1 MTMLKKL
8 SGLCVVL
15 LTVAGCGPL
24 DIAPVDRFTELNF
37 WTASENV
44 NNALNNIYSGM
55 YTSTL
60 YFYNEALSDNAYAAQ
75 GSAVGN
81 PEAIASGSFTS
92 TLPKFQNDWSFYYQ
106 GIKSCN
112 IFLTNVDQNTTLPA
126 DVLARMK
133 GEARFVRAWHH
144 FNLMKWYGDVP
155 LLNRDISPDEAKTIA
170 RSPRATVLQFVT
182 DELTTVAAL
191 LPSRD
196 AYAAADNGRITKGAA
211 VALLAR
217 VLLYEGNRMA
227 EVVTLCERL
236 MNDQTT
242 NGQYGLAASYSD
254 LFSSP
259 TVNKTSSE
267 SILALQYVPGLRT
280 WSEYFDFAPRSVGAR
295 TNSLAPT
302 QELVN
307 AYVMLNGRA
316 ITEAGSGYVESNPY
330 VNRDP
335 RLTATVVYDRYV
347 WRNADGTT
355 QIIYIRPGSDPV
367 RPALNEYALN
377 GQGSPTGYYWRKYY
391 DPNSLAN
398 FASGLNLHLIRYAD
412 VLLMYAEA
420 KQSLGQ
426 MDAGV
431 WDKTIRPL
439 RQRAGFT
446 DPAALSFPTSGDLTQ
461 IIRRERRSE
470 LALEGLRID
479 DIRRW
484 RIAEEV
490 LNGYAHGA
498 RFGDPAVDNGYIR
511 AQRRQFDP
519 AKNYLWPLPA
529 SELNLNTSLTQNP
542 GY

>member
-1 MTMLKKL
+1 MNLLKKI
-8 SGLCVVL
+8 SSLCVVL
-15 LTVAGCGPL
+15 LTVVGCGPL

-37 WTASENV
+37 WTSGENV

-55 YTSTL
+55 YNSTL
-60 YFYNEALSDNAYAAQ
+60 YFYNEALSDNAYTAQ
-75 GSAVGN
+75 GSAAGN

-92 TLPKFQNDWSFYYQ
+92 TLPKFQNDWSFYYS

-126 DVLARMK
+126 ETLARMK
-133 GEARFVRAWHH
+133 GEVRFVRAWHH

-155 LLNRDISPDEAKTIA
+155 LLDRNISPDEAKTIA
-170 RSPRATVLQFVT
+170 RSPRATVLKFVT
-182 DELTTVAAL
+182 DELTAAAAV

-196 AYAAADNGRITKGAA
+196 AYAPADNGRITKGAA
-211 VALLAR
+211 IALQAR
-217 VLLYEGNRMA
+217 ALLYEGNRMA
-227 EVVTLCERL
+227 EVVTLCEQL

-242 NGQYGLAASYSD
+242 NGQYGLAANYGD

-259 TVNKTSSE
+259 TVNKTSNE

-280 WSEYFDFAPRSVGAR
+280 WSEFFDFAPRSVGAR

-307 AYVMLNGRA
+307 DYIMLNGKA
-316 ITEAGSGYVESNPY
+316 ISETGSGYVESNPY

-335 RLTATVVYDRYV
+335 RLTATVVYDQYL

-355 QIIYIRPGSDPV
+355 QTIYIRPGSDPV

-398 FASGLNLHLIRYAD
+398 FASGLNLHLIRYAE

-426 MDAGV
+426 MTADV

-446 DPAALSFPTSGDLTQ
+446 DAAALNFPTGGDLTQ
-461 IIRRERRSE
+461 IIRRERRTE
-470 LALEGLRID
+470 FAMEGLRID

-484 RIAEEV
+484 RIAETV

-498 RFGDPAVDNGYIR
+498 KFGDPAVDNGYIR

>member
-1 MTMLKKL
+1 MNFIKKI
-8 SGLCVVL
+8 SSLCVVF

-37 WTASENV
+37 WTAGENV

-60 YFYNEALSDNAYAAQ
+60 YFYNEALSDNAYTAQ
-75 GSAVGN
+75 GSAAGN

-92 TLPKFQNDWSFYYQ
+92 TLPKFQNDWSYYYQ

-126 DVLARMK
+126 DVLVRMK
-133 GEARFVRAWHH
+133 GEVRFVRAWHH

-155 LLNRDISPDEAKTIA
+155 ILDRDISPDEAKTIA
-170 RSPRATVLQFVT
+170 RSPRATVLKFVM
-182 DELTTVAAL
+182 DELTAAEAV

-196 AYAAADNGRITKGAA
+196 AYAPADNGRITKGAA
-211 VALLAR
+211 IALQAR

-227 EVVTLCERL
+227 DVVALCEKL
-236 MNDQTT
+236 INDQTT

-259 TVNKTSSE
+259 TVNKTSNE
-267 SILALQYVPGLRT
+267 SILALQYVPSLRT

-307 AYVMLNGRA
+307 DYVMLNGKA
-316 ITEAGSGYVESNPY
+316 ITEAGSGYTEANPY
-330 VNRDP
+330 ANRDP
-335 RLTATVVYDRYV
+335 RLTATVVYDQYV

-355 QIIYIRPGSDPV
+355 QTIYIKPGSDPV

-391 DPNSLAN
+391 DPNGLAN

-426 MDAGV
+426 MNADV

-446 DPAALSFPTSGDLTQ
+446 DAAALTFPTSGDLTQ
-461 IIRRERRSE
+461 IIRRERRAE
-470 LALEGLRID
+470 FAMEGLRID

-484 RIAEEV
+484 KIAEVV

-498 RFGDPAVDNGYIR
+498 RFGDPTVDNGYIR

-519 AKNYLWPLPA
+519 AKNYLWPIPA
-529 SELNLNTSLTQNP
+529 SELNLNKALTQNP

>member
-1 MTMLKKL
+1 MNFLKKI
-8 SGLCVVL
+8 SSLCVVL
-15 LTVAGCGPL
+15 ITVAGCGTL
-24 DIAPVDRFTELNF
+24 DIAPVNRFTELNF
-37 WTASENV
+37 WTSDENV

-55 YTSTL
+55 YNSTL
-60 YFYNEALSDNAYAAQ
+60 YFYNEALSDNAYTAQ
-75 GSAVGN
+75 GSAAGN

-92 TLPKFQNDWSFYYQ
+92 TLPKFQNDWAFYYG

-112 IFLTNVDQNTTLPA
+112 LFLANVDQNTTLSA
-126 DVLARMK
+126 DVLSRMK
-133 GEARFVRAWHH
+133 GEVRFVRAWHH

-155 LLNRDISPDEAKTIA
+155 LLDRDISPDEAKTIT
-170 RSPRATVLQFVT
+170 RSPKATVLKFVT
-182 DELTTVAAL
+182 DELTAAAAA

-196 AYAAADNGRITKGAA
+196 SYAPADNGRITKGAA
-211 VALLAR
+211 LALQAR
-217 VLLYEGNRMA
+217 VLLYEGNQMA
-227 EVVTLCERL
+227 EVVSLCEKL
-236 MNDQTT
+236 MNDGVT

-259 TVNKTSSE
+259 TVNKTSNE

-280 WSEYFDFAPRSVGAR
+280 WSEFFDFAPRSAGSR
-295 TNSLAPT
+295 TNSMAPT

-307 AYVMLNGRA
+307 DYVMSNGKA
-316 ITEAGSGYVESNPY
+316 ITEAGSGYTESTPY
-330 VNRDP
+330 ANRDP
-335 RLTATVVYDRYV
+335 RLTATVVYDQYV

-355 QIIYIRPGSDPV
+355 QIIYIKPGSDPV

-391 DPNSLAN
+391 DPNSLAG
-398 FASGLNLHLIRYAD
+398 FASGLNLHLIRYAE
-412 VLLMYAEA
+412 VLLMHAEA

-426 MDAGV
+426 MSADV
-431 WDKTIRPL
+431 WDKTIKPL

-446 DPAALSFPTSGDLTQ
+446 DPAALNYPASGDLTD

-470 LALEGLRID
+470 FAMEGLRID

-484 RIAEEV
+484 RIAEVV

-498 RFGDPAVDNGYIR
+498 KFGDPAVDNGYIR

-519 AKNYLWPLPA
+519 AKNYLWPVPA
-529 SELNLNTSLTQNP
+529 SELNLNKSLTQNP